1 MISYKKDTLMPKAPD
16 ALLGRIVRVA
26 TYAFCLCQSDADKA
40 LSSSRWRIIG
50 INTSA
55 DHIWFRSVATG
66 KRCSTPSLLS
76 WFWKQVGDGTL
87 ILE

>member
-1 MISYKKDTLMPKAPD
+1 MPKAPD

-26 TYAFCLCQSDADKA
+26 TYAFCLCQSDTDKA
-40 LSSSRWRIIG
+40 LSSTCWRIIG

-55 DHIWFRSVATG
+55 DRIWFRSVATG
-66 KRCSTPSLLS
+66 VRPPLPSKLS
-76 WFWKQVGDGTL
+76 WFWKQVGDGSL

>member
-1 MISYKKDTLMPKAPD
+1 MPKAPD

-26 TYAFCLCQSDADKA
+26 TYAFCVCQSDADKRIA
-40 LSSSRWRIIG
+40 ATSWRIIG

-55 DHIWFRSVATG
+55 DRIWFRSVATG
-66 KRCSTPSLLS
+66 VKLEPSTLS
-76 WFWKQVGDGTL
+76 WFWKQVGDGWL

>member
-1 MISYKKDTLMPKAPD
+1 MSRTPD
-16 ALLGRIVRVA
+16 RFLGRIVRVA
-26 TYAFCLCQSDADKA
+26 TYAFCLCQSDADQA
-40 LSSSRWRIIG
+40 LVASRWRIIG

-55 DHIWFRSVATG
+55 DRIWFRSVATG
-66 KRCSTPSLLS
+66 VRPPLPSRLS

>member
-1 MISYKKDTLMPKAPD
+1 MPKSPD

-40 LSSSRWRIIG
+40 LAACHWRIIG

-55 DHIWFRSVATG
+55 DRIWFRSVATG
-66 KRCSTPSLLS
+66 ERQCKPSKLS